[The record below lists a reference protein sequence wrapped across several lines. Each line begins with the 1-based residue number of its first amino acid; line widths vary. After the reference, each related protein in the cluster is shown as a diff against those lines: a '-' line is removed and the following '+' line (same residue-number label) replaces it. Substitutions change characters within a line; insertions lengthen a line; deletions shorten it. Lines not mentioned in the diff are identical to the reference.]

1 MVKRGVEGV
10 GAGVLGRKKRVGDL
24 TETDMCGEQRP
35 KLERRGREEGWGEE
49 KRTGEGRGGRRKEGG
64 GGGKRKVCYLR
75 RKSKSFKHPA
85 PEIFLKP
92 ALS

>member
-35 KLERRGREEGWGEE
+35 KLERKGGRVGGREKKGRGKRGKKKGGRRGREE
-49 KRTGEGRGGRRKEGG
+49 EG
-64 GGGKRKVCYLR
+64 V
-75 RKSKSFKHPA
+75 
-85 PEIFLKP
+85 
-92 ALS
+92 LS